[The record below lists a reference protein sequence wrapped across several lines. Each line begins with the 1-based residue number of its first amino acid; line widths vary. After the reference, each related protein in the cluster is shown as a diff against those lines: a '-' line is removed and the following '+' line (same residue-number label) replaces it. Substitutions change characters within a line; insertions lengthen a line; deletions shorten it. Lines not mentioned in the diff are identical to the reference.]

1 MTTDTPETQVSEHE
15 VLITYTVTY
24 SVLIEGTQEDAA
36 RFGKMA
42 PSLLPGD
49 DVDALLLLATQNAGV
64 VLADASDPWVQDA
77 VSYVVVEV

>member
-1 MTTDTPETQVSEHE
+1 MTIDTPDTQVSQHE
-15 VLITYTVTY
+15 LLITYSVTY

-36 RFGKMA
+36 RFGEMA

-49 DVDALLLLATQNAGV
+49 DVDTLLLLATQDAGV

-77 VSYVVVEV
+77 VSYIVVEI